1 MRVDRLILSLALPLA
16 LAACGKADVPE
27 PSLVGDFAAPGAYAI
42 AGDTL
47 TVWKRVQQPGGA
59 WRFHSWSITPGGS
72 IEYLEEL
79 ERVGAPENPEEAQDF
94 SEQRRSFTLPQAEFE
109 ALRAQAALLRP
120 QALGPED
127 PVGGYAGEVY
137 PTGCIFDPAQPRIA
151 GINFLNGKSWGNFAL
166 QASCAG
172 GKAREAS
179 AVMAEIFD
187 RLTRATPPPKVPHR

>member
-1 MRVDRLILSLALPLA
+1 MRVDRLVLALVAPLA
-16 LAACGKADVPE
+16 LTACGEQPVQKQ
-27 PSLVGDFAAPGAYAI
+27 SLVGDFAAPGDYAI

-109 ALRAQAALLRP
+109 ALRGQAALLRP
-120 QALGPED
+120 HALGPED

-137 PTGCIFDPAQPRIA
+137 PAGCSFDPAQPRLA
-151 GINFLNGKSWGNFAL
+151 GINYLNGKSWGNFAL
-166 QASCAG
+166 QAGCASD
-172 GKAREAS
+172 KAREAT
-179 AVMAEIFD
+179 AVMTQIFD
-187 RLTRATPPPKVPHR
+187 RLDRATPPPKAPRR

>member
-1 MRVDRLILSLALPLA
+1 MRADRLLLALVAPLA
-16 LAACGKADVPE
+16 LVACGKAEAPRQ
-27 PSLVGDFAAPGAYAI
+27 SLVGDFAAPGDYAI

-120 QALGPED
+120 HALGPED

-137 PTGCIFDPAQPRIA
+137 PAGCSFDPARPRVA

-166 QASCAG
+166 QDGCVSD
-172 GKAREAS
+172 KAREATE
-179 AVMAEIFD
+179 VITQIFD
-187 RLTRATPPPKVPHR
+187 RLTRATPPPKAPRR